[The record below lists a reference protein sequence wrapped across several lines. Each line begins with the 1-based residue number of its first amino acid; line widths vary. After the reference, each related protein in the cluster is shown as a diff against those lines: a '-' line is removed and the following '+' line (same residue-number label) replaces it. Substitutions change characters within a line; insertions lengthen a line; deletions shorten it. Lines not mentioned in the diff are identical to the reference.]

1 MQQLA
6 GRVPVA
12 VEFSSYAAVGGKGAS
27 GSGVFF
33 ICSSWGEARQLINPL
48 LHFQTKDPSTVAH

>member
-6 GRVPVA
+6 GRVLVA
-12 VEFSSYAAVGGKGAS
+12 VEFSSYAAVGGKGTC

-33 ICSSWGEARQLINPL
+33 ICSS
-48 LHFQTKDPSTVAH
+48 